1 MLWEKTGEQSGL
13 RPVERSERVGT
24 SRRRKISSRKD
35 LVDMALFP
43 AVFDDPFDDAVS
55 SFFGG
60 RPWQQRRSSAT
71 SLVMSTD
78 IRDTGSGYE
87 MTIELPGFDKS
98 DVHVQLKDGYL
109 IVSATK
115 VRSSEDSASE
125 GAYVHRERFAGSRS
139 RSFYVGNDLKS
150 TDIKASFA
158 NGVLTLMIPKQVE
171 APKQEDQTVEIEG

>member
-1 MLWEKTGEQSGL
+1 
-13 RPVERSERVGT
+13 
-24 SRRRKISSRKD
+24 
-35 LVDMALFP
+35 MALFP

-55 SFFGG
+55 SFFGER

-78 IRDTGSGYE
+78 IRDTGSAYE

-115 VRSSEDSASE
+115 VRSAEDSASE
-125 GAYVHRERFAGSRS
+125 GSYVHRERFAGSRS

-150 TDIKASFA
+150 SDIKASFA
-158 NGVLTLMIPKQVE
+158 NGVLTLIIPKQVE
-171 APKQEDQTVEIEG
+171 TPKQEDQTVEIED